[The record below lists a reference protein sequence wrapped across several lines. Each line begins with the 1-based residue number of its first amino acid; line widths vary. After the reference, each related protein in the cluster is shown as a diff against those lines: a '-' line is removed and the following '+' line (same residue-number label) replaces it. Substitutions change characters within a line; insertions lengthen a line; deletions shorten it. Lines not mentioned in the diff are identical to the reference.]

1 MKTAISLPDE
11 LFESV
16 EQIVRRTRRPR
27 SEVYADALR
36 EFVARHAPEDE
47 MTESWNAV
55 LDEVGRTEEDISLTR
70 AAARQILKNSKW

>member
-16 EQIVRRTRRPR
+16 EKIVRRTRKPR

-36 EFVARHAPEDE
+36 EFVARHAPDDE
-47 MTESWNAV
+47 ITEALNAA
-55 LDEVGRTEEDISLTR
+55 LDETGQSEEDIEILR
-70 AAARQILKNSKW
+70 ATAGKMLKKTEW